1 MHSQGLAV
9 TVAVVVVRF
18 FSVCFA
24 HMFMLYAIWAM
35 MLNST
40 NRGLFSL
47 VSSKREGVLGEFERV
62 MPRRSKIL
70 VKTDPAGC

>member
-9 TVAVVVVRF
+9 TVTVVVVRF

-47 VSSKREGVLGEFERV
+47 VSSKRQEVLGEFERV
-62 MPRRSKIL
+62 MPRRSKML